1 MNKKIIIITIVLT
14 ILIIVPAIILNLK
27 YEKFYINDK
36 YYNNGEFIKITS
48 NDLNN
53 LINSKDSFLL
63 YTYNDYC
70 SLEIP
75 CDDIFRSV
83 MAKYKIDM
91 YSIRYEEFEKTD
103 YINKVKYAPSVI
115 IVKNGKIITYLD
127 ANKKEDLDRSQDTS
141 SFESWLDKYIYLSK

>member
-14 ILIIVPAIILNLK
+14 ILIVVPAIVLNLK
-27 YEKFYINDK
+27 HEKFYINDK

-70 SLEIP
+70 SLKIP

-83 MAKYKIDM
+83 MNKYKIND
-91 YSIRYEEFEKTD
+91 IGLLF
-103 YINKVKYAPSVI
+103 
-115 IVKNGKIITYLD
+115 
-127 ANKKEDLDRSQDTS
+127 
-141 SFESWLDKYIYLSK
+141 

>member
-27 YEKFYINDK
+27 HEKFYINDK

-70 SLEIP
+70 SLKIP

-91 YSIRYEEFEKTD
+91 YSIRYEEFKKTD

-127 ANKKEDLDRSQDTS
+127 ANKKEDLDRYQDTS

>member
-127 ANKKEDLDRSQDTS
+127 ANKKEDLDRYQDTS
-141 SFESWLDKYIYLSK
+141 SFESWLDKHIYLSK

>member
-1 MNKKIIIITIVLT
+1 MNKKIIIITIVIT
-14 ILIIVPAIILNLK
+14 ILIVVPAIILNLK
-27 YEKFYINDK
+27 YEKFYVNDK

-70 SLEIP
+70 SLKIP
-75 CDDIFRSV
+75 CDDIFKNV
-83 MAKYKIDM
+83 MNKYKIDM

-103 YINKVKYAPSVI
+103 YINKVKYAPSVLI
-115 IVKNGKIITYLD
+115 IKNGKIITYLD
-127 ANKKEDLDRSQDTS
+127 ANKKEDLDRYQDTS

>member
-14 ILIIVPAIILNLK
+14 ILIVVPAIILNLK
-27 YEKFYINDK
+27 HEKFYINDK

-70 SLEIP
+70 SLKIP

-83 MAKYKIDM
+83 MNKYKIDM
-91 YSIRYEEFEKTD
+91 YSIRYEEF
-103 YINKVKYAPSVI
+103 APSVLI
-115 IVKNGKIITYLD
+115 IKNGKIVTYLD
-127 ANKKEDLDRSQDTS
+127 ANKKEDLDRYQDTS

>member
-127 ANKKEDLDRSQDTS
+127 ANKKEDLDRYQDTS

>member
-1 MNKKIIIITIVLT
+1 M
-14 ILIIVPAIILNLK
+14 IIVALK
-27 YEKFYINDK
+27 YH
-36 YYNNGEFIKITS
+36 
-48 NDLNN
+48 
-53 LINSKDSFLL
+53 
-63 YTYNDYC
+63 
-70 SLEIP
+70 
-75 CDDIFRSV
+75 DIFRSV

-127 ANKKEDLDRSQDTS
+127 ANKKEDLDRYQDTS

>member
-14 ILIIVPAIILNLK
+14 ILIVVPAIILNLK
-27 YEKFYINDK
+27 HEKFYINDK

-70 SLEIP
+70 SLKIQ

-83 MAKYKIDM
+83 MNKYKIDM

-103 YINKVKYAPSVI
+103 YINKVKYAPSVLI
-115 IVKNGKIITYLD
+115 IKNGKIVTYLD
-127 ANKKEDLDRSQDTS
+127 ANKKADLDRYQDTS

>member
-91 YSIRYEEFEKTD
+91 YSIRYEEFEKTE

-127 ANKKEDLDRSQDTS
+127 ANKKEDLDRYQDTS
-141 SFESWLDKYIYLSK
+141 SFESWLNKYIYLSK

>member
-1 MNKKIIIITIVLT
+1 MNKKIIIIIIVIT
-14 ILIIVPAIILNLK
+14 ILIVVPAIILNLK
-27 YEKFYINDK
+27 HEKFYINDK

-70 SLEIP
+70 SLKIP
-75 CDDIFRSV
+75 CDDIFKNV
-83 MAKYKIDM
+83 MNKYKIDM

-103 YINKVKYAPSVI
+103 YINKVKYAPSVLI
-115 IVKNGKIITYLD
+115 IKNGKIITYLD
-127 ANKKEDLDRSQDTS
+127 ANKKEDLDRYQDTS